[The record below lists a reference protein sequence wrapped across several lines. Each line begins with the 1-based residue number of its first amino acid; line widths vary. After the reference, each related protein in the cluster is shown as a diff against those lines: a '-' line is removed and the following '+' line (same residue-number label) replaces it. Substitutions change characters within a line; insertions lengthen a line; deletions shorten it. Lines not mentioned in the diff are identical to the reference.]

1 MAINISHEQSVW
13 VEDTAGV
20 KVGLREEL
28 KAETKVEAL
37 KSSQAV
43 ALANTY
49 LTSPIFESGQPYA
62 ASFRGSYLKKTETE
76 DRIAGTPGTY
86 NHGEVLEKD
95 LPIDIR
101 KKSLTYLVDP
111 VDENAYTKLESGL
124 NTSVINQPITEIDTR
139 FMLVTAAG
147 ATAANFTLNV
157 APDITSNAFTSLI
170 NDSIVALKSKV
181 DDVQSGFEDK
191 DLVVVMT
198 YKGLSLFKE
207 TLTAA
212 GTGSERQATLFENSL
227 ESSFSIN
234 GVPIVVSNRLPA
246 DTMFLVMTRGEFGA
260 TATKVNFNTFAEK
273 APGLGN
279 DIVLYSHFD
288 YGCKIVFGD
297 YVYGGTTAAAQPT
310 I

>member
-1 MAINISHEQSVW
+1 MPINISHEQSVW
-13 VEDTAGV
+13 VEDTAGN

-28 KAETKVEAL
+28 KSETKVEAL

-49 LTSPIFESGQPYA
+49 LTSPIFEAGQPYA

-76 DRIAGTPGTY
+76 DRTAGTPGVY
-86 NHGEVLEKD
+86 NHGEILEKT
-95 LPIDIR
+95 LAIDTR
-101 KKSLTYLVDP
+101 KKSKTYLVDP

-124 NTSVINQPITEIDTR
+124 NTAIINGPITEIDNKFFLT
-139 FMLVTAAG
+139 TAAG
-147 ATAANFTLNV
+147 ATAANFTLSM
-157 APDITSNAFTSLI
+157 ATDINSKDFTDLI

-181 DDVQSGFEDK
+181 DDLQSGFADS

-234 GVPIVVSNRLPA
+234 GIPIVVSNRLPSGV
-246 DTMFLVMTRGEFGA
+246 MFLTMTRGEFGA
-260 TATKVNFNTFAEK
+260 TATKVNFNTFSEK

-279 DIVLYSHFD
+279 DIMLYSHFD

-297 YVYGGTTAAAQPT
+297 YVYGGTTSATQPT

>member
-13 VEDTAGV
+13 VEDSAGA

-28 KAETKVEAL
+28 KAETKFEAI
-37 KSSQAV
+37 KTSQAV
-43 ALANTY
+43 ALSNTY
-49 LTSPIFESGQPYA
+49 ITSPVFEAGQSNS
-62 ASFRGSYLKKTETE
+62 ASYRGSYMLKTSTE
-76 DRIAGTPGTY
+76 DRVAGTPGTY
-86 NHGEVLEKD
+86 NHGEVLEKT

-111 VDENAYTKLESGL
+111 VDENAYTRLESGL
-124 NTSVINQPITEIDTR
+124 NTAIINGPITEIDNR
-139 FMLVTAAG
+139 FFLVTAAG
-147 ATAANFTLNV
+147 ATAANYTLNM
-157 APDITSNAFTSLI
+157 AADITSTDFTALI
-170 NDSIVALKSKV
+170 NESIVALKSKV
-181 DDVQSGFEDK
+181 DTIQSGFEDK

-234 GVPIVVSNRLPA
+234 GIPIVVSNRLPA
-246 DTMFLVMTRGEFGA
+246 ETMFLVMTRGEYGA

-297 YVYGGTTAAAQPT
+297 YVYGGTTAATQPT

>member
-1 MAINISHEQSVW
+1 MPINISHEQSVW
-13 VEDTAGV
+13 VEDSTGA

-37 KSSQAV
+37 KSSEAV
-43 ALANTY
+43 ALSNTY
-49 LTSPIFESGQPYA
+49 LTSPIFEAGQPNS
-62 ASFRGSYLKKTETE
+62 ASFRGSYLTKTETE
-76 DRIAGTPGTY
+76 DRTAGTPGTY
-86 NHGEVLEKD
+86 NHGEIVEKT
-95 LPIDIR
+95 LAIDTR
-101 KKSLTYLVDP
+101 KKSKTYLVNP

-124 NTSVINQPITEIDTR
+124 NTAIINGPITEIDNK
-139 FMLVTAAG
+139 FFLETAAG
-147 ATAANFTLNV
+147 ATAANFTLSMSATINST
-157 APDITSNAFTSLI
+157 DFTKLI

-181 DDVQSGFEDK
+181 DDLQSGFADK

-198 YKGLSLFKE
+198 YKGLSLFKN

-212 GTGSERQATLFENSL
+212 GTGSEKQATLFENSL

-234 GVPIVVSNRLPA
+234 GVPIVVSNRLP
-246 DTMFLVMTRGEFGA
+246 DGVMFLTMTRGEFGA

-288 YGCKIVFGD
+288 YGVNVLFAD
-297 YVYGGTTAAAQPT
+297 YIYGGTTKATQPT
-310 I
+310 T

>member
-1 MAINISHEQSVW
+1 MPINISHEQSVW
-13 VEDTAGV
+13 LEDSAGN

-28 KAETKVEAL
+28 RSETKVEAL

-43 ALANTY
+43 ALSNTY
-49 LTSPIFESGQPYA
+49 ITSPIFEAGQPNS
-62 ASFRGSYLKKTETE
+62 ASYRGSYLIKTSTE
-76 DRIAGTPGTY
+76 DRTAGTPGAY
-86 NHGEVLEKD
+86 NHGEVLEKN

-111 VDENAYTKLESGL
+111 VDENAYTRLESGL
-124 NTSVINQPITEIDTR
+124 NTAIINGPITEIDNR
-139 FMLVTAAG
+139 FFLVTAAG
-147 ATAANFTLNV
+147 ATAANYTLNM
-157 APDITSNAFTSLI
+157 AADISSTDFTDLI
-170 NDSIVALKSKV
+170 NDAIVALKSKV
-181 DDVQSGFEDK
+181 DTIQSGFEDK

-198 YKGLSLFKE
+198 YKGLSLFKN
-207 TLTAA
+207 TLTAS

-288 YGCKIVFGD
+288 YGCKIVLGD